1 MRVGWIDRAAVWM
14 LAAALG
20 SATGCSTL
28 GFLGDERGAAPS
40 GRPWALA
47 SGSATPDERTWEDL
61 MRAADRFRAN
71 RDLERATVGYVKA
84 LHRDPKRPLPRIRI
98 AQLQLREDPESAA
111 AGFRSVLAI
120 EPDSV
125 QAHAGLGMASLAD
138 GRLQQAHDSFER
150 AAEGAPESPLVHA
163 GLAVTLDLL
172 GEPDAAREQLEVA
185 QQLRPETPWLL
196 NNLGVSRLLVGDW
209 VGAETALRAA
219 LEGEPGDP
227 TALNNLGIALGRQ
240 GRYAEAFAAFRNA
253 GDERAAFN
261 NLGYVCFLNGSY
273 TEAIGHYERAL
284 AADGDDAGV
293 VFGNL
298 NAAVD
303 ALEETP

>member
-1 MRVGWIDRAAVWM
+1 MRVGWIDRAAIWM

-20 SATGCSTL
+20 GGTGCSTL
-28 GFLGDERGAAPS
+28 GFFGDDRGTAPS
-40 GRPWALA
+40 GRPWSLA
-47 SGSATPDERTWEDL
+47 SDSATPDERTWEEL
-61 MRAADRFRAN
+61 MRAADRFRES

-98 AQLQLREDPESAA
+98 AQLQLPEDPDSAA
-111 AGFRSVLAI
+111 AAFRSVLARH
-120 EPDSV
+120 PDSV
-125 QAHAGLGMASLAD
+125 QANAGLGMAFLAD

-150 AAEGAPESPLVHA
+150 AAEGAPESPLILA
-163 GLAVTLDLL
+163 ALAVTHDLL
-172 GEPDAAREQLEVA
+172 GEPDAAREELEIA

-196 NNLGVSRLLVGDW
+196 NNLGVSRLLVADW
-209 VGAETALRAA
+209 VGAEAALRGA
-219 LEGEPGDP
+219 LEIEPGDP

-240 GRYAEAFAAFRNA
+240 ERYSEAFAVFRDA
-253 GDERAAFN
+253 GDERAALN

-284 AADGDDAGV
+284 ATEGDDARV
-293 VFGNL
+293 VLSNL
-298 NAAVD
+298 NAAID